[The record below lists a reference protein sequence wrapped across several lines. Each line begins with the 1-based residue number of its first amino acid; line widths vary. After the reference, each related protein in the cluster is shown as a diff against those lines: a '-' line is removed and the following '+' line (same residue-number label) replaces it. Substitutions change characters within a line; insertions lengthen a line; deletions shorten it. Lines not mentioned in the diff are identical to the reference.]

1 MFAINEYV
9 YYASEGVC
17 RIADICRAP
26 LKGMPED
33 RQYYVL
39 HSVHSNGGVL
49 YVPTDSDGVFLRR
62 LLTADEADRLV
73 DEIPKMQVFEEP
85 NAKALRLRYI
95 EAMHTHAPEEW
106 IRVIKTVRGRMERLS
121 KGARAQRLSEKLFQF
136 MLPLLF
142 LLLWNGQQ
150 RIHILL
156 DGFIFL
162 RLASGGLV
170 LRKEPFPFCGEIGK
184 LRFHAF
190 CCRQRHSAQAL

>member
-17 RIADICRAP
+17 RIADICCAP

-39 HSVHSNGGVL
+39 HSVHSHGGVL

-73 DEIPKMQVFEEP
+73 DEIPKMPVFEEP

-121 KGARAQRLSEKLFQF
+121 KGARAQRLSETERSFATDAKR
-136 MLPLLF
+136 F
-142 LLLWNGQQ
+142 LYAELSLALNVPFGDMEQYLAA
-150 RIHILL
+150 RIER
-156 DGFIFL
+156 
-162 RLASGGLV
+162 RLA
-170 LRKEPFPFCGEIGK
+170 
-184 LRFHAF
+184 
-190 CCRQRHSAQAL
+190 